1 MKTANFKEKAG
12 KTVFTIAAMICVIAV
27 IAIFGFMIVKSLPAF
42 RKIGFFNFVFGDN
55 WSPDRLD
62 KYDDASL
69 SGTYGVFKMII
80 GTLAATV
87 GALVIGGT
95 LGYFTA
101 VFIAF
106 YCPERLKK
114 IFSST
119 VNLLAGIP
127 SVVYGFFGIMFLLP
141 LLANFA
147 PNNGSGLL
155 ATSLILG
162 IMIMPTVV
170 SLSKTS
176 LEAVPR
182 AYYEGALALGSTH
195 SQAVFG
201 TVTKAAKSGVTASLV
216 LGIGRALGETMAV
229 VMVAGN
235 SVAYPDSLFNSFRVL
250 TANIVMEM
258 GYAGEV
264 QQGALVATGVILLVF
279 VLIVNLIFGAI
290 SKKTIKSAVNKTGL
304 FSRIFKKDDEKSNV
318 TGKITNGIA
327 TDEKSGVKNSVASG
341 VASKITSGVAT
352 DEKSNEKGGEKND
365 AKNGVTK
372 RNIFFEKIGDFFSS
386 LKYKM
391 KTASVGAGVS
401 VGAGIFAGITLLLI
415 IGFVLVK
422 GAPTLFS
429 NPHLLFGKY
438 EFNSEKITILPSI
451 VTTLMTVAL
460 SLLVAVPIGICTA
473 IFLNEYA
480 KKNNVFIKI
489 IRGAIDLLNGVPSI
503 VYGLFGMITFVALI
517 KGRSTIMAGSL
528 TVGIMLLPT
537 IVRSTEESLKSV
549 QDSLR
554 EGSFALG
561 AGKMRTIFKIV
572 LPSALPGI
580 LSAIILSMGRVISE
594 SAPFIYTMGSVIS
607 AMPGGYFDSNAT
619 LAVALYR
626 LSGEGWYVNEAYATA
641 VVLIVLVLALN
652 FLAELIAGKL
662 NKKLQGEK

>member
-27 IAIFGFMIVKSLPAF
+27 IAIFGFMLVKSLPAF

-127 SVVYGFFGIMFLLP
+127 SVVYGFFGIVFLLP

-147 PNNGSGLL
+147 SNNGSGLL

-201 TVTKAAKSGVTASLV
+201 TVTKAAESGVTASLV

-304 FSRIFKKDDEKSNV
+304 FSRIFKKDDEKS
-318 TGKITNGIA
+318 
-327 TDEKSGVKNSVASG
+327 GVKNSVASG

-352 DEKSNEKGGEKND
+352 DEKGGEKND

-451 VTTLMTVAL
+451 VTTLMTLAL

-607 AMPGGYFDSNAT
+607 AMPAGYFDSNAT

-662 NKKLQGEK
+662 NKKLQGKK

>member
-27 IAIFGFMIVKSLPAF
+27 IAIFGFMLVKSLPAF

-304 FSRIFKKDDEKSNV
+304 FSRIFKKDDEKS
-318 TGKITNGIA
+318 
-327 TDEKSGVKNSVASG
+327 GVKNSVASG

-352 DEKSNEKGGEKND
+352 DEKGGEKTN
-365 AKNGVTK
+365 AKSGVTK

-422 GAPTLFS
+422 GAPTLFT

>member
-27 IAIFGFMIVKSLPAF
+27 IAIFGFMLVKSLPAF

-106 YCPERLKK
+106 YSPERLKK

-127 SVVYGFFGIMFLLP
+127 SVVYGFFGIIFLLP

-155 ATSLILG
+155 VTSLILG

-258 GYAGEV
+258 GYAGEI

-304 FSRIFKKDDEKSNV
+304 FSRIFKKDDEKS
-318 TGKITNGIA
+318 
-327 TDEKSGVKNSVASG
+327 GVKTSVASG

-352 DEKSNEKGGEKND
+352 DEKGGEKTD
-365 AKNGVTK
+365 AKSGVTK

-422 GAPTLFS
+422 GAPTLFL

-580 LSAIILSMGRVISE
+580 LSSIILSMGRVISE

-607 AMPGGYFDSNAT
+607 AIPTGYFDSNAT

>member
-127 SVVYGFFGIMFLLP
+127 SVVYGFFGITFLLP

-162 IMIMPTVV
+162 IMITPTVV

-182 AYYEGALALGSTH
+182 SYYEGALALGSTH

-304 FSRIFKKDDEKSNV
+304 FSRIFKKDNEN
-318 TGKITNGIA
+318 I
-327 TDEKSGVKNSVASG
+327 GVKNSVASG
-341 VASKITSGVAT
+341 V
-352 DEKSNEKGGEKND
+352 
-365 AKNGVTK
+365 TK
-372 RNIFFEKIGDFFSS
+372 RNIVFEKIGDFFSS

-422 GAPTLFS
+422 GAPTLFT

-607 AMPGGYFDSNAT
+607 AMPAGYFDSNAT

>member
-1 MKTANFKEKAG
+1 MNTTKIKEKTG
-12 KTVFTIAAMICVIAV
+12 QTIFTVAAIVCLIAV
-27 IAIFGFMIVKSLPAF
+27 AAIFVFMLIKSIPAF
-42 RKIGFFNFVFGDN
+42 NKIGVFDFIFGDN

-62 KYDDASL
+62 KYENATL
-69 SGTYGVFKMII
+69 SGSYGIFKMIV

-87 GALVIGGT
+87 GALLIGGT

-106 YCPERLKK
+106 YCPNKFKK
-114 IFSST
+114 IFSSM

-127 SVVYGFFGIMFLLP
+127 SVVYGFFGIVFLLP
-141 LLANFA
+141 LLSNIA

-155 ATSLILG
+155 ATSIILG

-182 AYYEGALALGSTH
+182 SYYEGALALGSTH
-195 SQAVFG
+195 SGAVFG
-201 TVTKAAKSGVTASLV
+201 TVTKAAKSGVTASLI

-235 SVAYPDSLFNSFRVL
+235 SVAYPNSLFNSFRVL

-264 QQGALVATGVILLVF
+264 QQGALVATGVILLMF
-279 VLIVNLIFGAI
+279 VLIVNLIFGLI
-290 SKKTIKSAVNKTGL
+290 SKKAIKSAVEGKGI
-304 FSRIFKKDDEKSNV
+304 FSKIFKR
-318 TGKITNGIA
+318 
-327 TDEKSGVKNSVASG
+327 
-341 VASKITSGVAT
+341 
-352 DEKSNEKGGEKND
+352 NEKTK
-365 AKNGVTK
+365 K
-372 RNIFFEKIGDFFSS
+372 RNFWTKCKDKIAEF
-386 LKYKM
+386 KYKI
-391 KTASVGAGVS
+391 KTANIGAGAAIGAGV
-401 VGAGIFAGITLLLI
+401 FAGTILLLV
-415 IGFVLVK
+415 IGFIFVK
-422 GAPTLFS
+422 GTPHLFS

-438 EFNSEKITILPSI
+438 EFDSEQITILPSI
-451 VTTLMTVAL
+451 ITTLMTVGL
-460 SLLVAVPIGICTA
+460 SLLISVPIGLCTA

-480 KKNNVFIKI
+480 KRNNFFIKI

-517 KGRSTIMAGSL
+517 GGTSSILAGTLTIS
-528 TVGIMLLPT
+528 IMLLPT

-554 EGSFALG
+554 EGSLSLG

-580 LSAIILSMGRVISE
+580 MSAIILSMGRVIAE

-607 AMPGGYFDSNAT
+607 ATPTGYLDSNAT

-641 VVLIVLVLALN
+641 VVLIIVVLGLN
-652 FLAELIAGKL
+652 LLAELIAGKI
-662 NKKLQGEK
+662 NKKLQGDK

>member
-1 MKTANFKEKAG
+1 MNTTKIKEKTG
-12 KTVFTIAAMICVIAV
+12 QTIFTVAAIICVIAV
-27 IAIFGFMIVKSLPAF
+27 AAIFIFMLIKSIPALN
-42 RKIGFFNFVFGDN
+42 KIGLFDFIFGDN

-62 KYDDASL
+62 KYENATL
-69 SGTYGVFKMII
+69 SGSYGILKMIV

-87 GALVIGGT
+87 GALLIGGT

-106 YCPERLKK
+106 YCPKKLKK
-114 IFSST
+114 IFSSM

-127 SVVYGFFGIMFLLP
+127 SVVYGFFGIVFLLP

-182 AYYEGALALGSTH
+182 CYYEGATALGSTH

-201 TVTKAAKSGVTASLV
+201 TVIKAAKSGVTASLV

-279 VLIVNLIFGAI
+279 VLIVNLVFGFI
-290 SKKTIKSAVNKTGL
+290 SKKAIKGAVEGKGL
-304 FSRIFKKDDEKSNV
+304 FSKIFKR
-318 TGKITNGIA
+318 
-327 TDEKSGVKNSVASG
+327 
-341 VASKITSGVAT
+341 
-352 DEKSNEKGGEKND
+352 NEK
-365 AKNGVTK
+365 TK
-372 RNIFFEKIGDFFSS
+372 KTTFLTKCKDKIAGF
-386 LKYKM
+386 KYKIKM
-391 KTASVGAGVS
+391 ANIGAGMAIS
-401 VGAGIFAGITLLLI
+401 AGVFAGTILLLV
-415 IGFVLVK
+415 IGFIFVK
-422 GAPTLFS
+422 GAPHLFT

-438 EFNSEKITILPSI
+438 KFDSEQITILPSI
-451 VTTLMTVAL
+451 ITTLMTVGL
-460 SLLVAVPIGICTA
+460 SLLISVPIGICTA
-473 IFLNEYA
+473 VFLNEYA
-480 KKNNVFIKI
+480 KKNNFFIKI

-517 KGRSTIMAGSL
+517 GGTSSILAGTLTIS
-528 TVGIMLLPT
+528 IMLLPT

-554 EGSFALG
+554 EGSLALG

-580 LSAIILSMGRVISE
+580 MSAIILSMGRVIAE

-607 AMPGGYFDSNAT
+607 ATPTGYLDSNAT

-641 VVLIVLVLALN
+641 VVLIILVLGLN
-652 FLAELIAGKL
+652 LLAELIAGKL
-662 NKKLQGEK
+662 NKKLQGDK

>member
-1 MKTANFKEKAG
+1 MNTAKLKEKTG
-12 KTVFTIAAMICVIAV
+12 QTIFTVAAVICVIAT
-27 IAIFGFMIVKSLPAF
+27 IAIFVFMLIKSIPAF
-42 RKIGFFNFVFGDN
+42 NKIGLFDFIFGDN

-62 KYDDASL
+62 KYENDSL
-69 SGTYGVFKMII
+69 SGSYGIFKMIV
-80 GTLAATV
+80 GTLASTV
-87 GALVIGGT
+87 GALLIGGT

-106 YCPERLKK
+106 YCPKRLKK
-114 IFSST
+114 VFSST

-127 SVVYGFFGIMFLLP
+127 SVVYGFFGIVFLLP
-141 LLANFA
+141 ILSNFA

-170 SLSKTS
+170 TLSKTS

-182 AYYEGALALGSTH
+182 SYYEGALALGQNH

-201 TVTKAAKSGVTASLV
+201 TVTKSARSGIIASLV
-216 LGIGRALGETMAV
+216 LGIGRTLGETMAV

-235 SVAYPDSLFNSFRVL
+235 SVAYPNTLFNSFRVL

-264 QQGALVATGVILLVF
+264 QQGALVATGVILLFF
-279 VLIVNLIFGAI
+279 VLIVNLVFGAI
-290 SKKTIKSAVNKTGL
+290 SKKAVKGAVEGKGI
-304 FSRIFKKDDEKSNV
+304 FSKIFKKKEKTKTNAFL
-318 TGKITNGIA
+318 TKIKDFIA
-327 TDEKSGVKNSVASG
+327 TS
-341 VASKITSGVAT
+341 
-352 DEKSNEKGGEKND
+352 
-365 AKNGVTK
+365 
-372 RNIFFEKIGDFFSS
+372 
-386 LKYKM
+386 KYKL
-391 KTASVGAGVS
+391 KTANVGAGVS
-401 VGAGIFAGITLLLI
+401 IGAGVFSGIALLLV
-415 IGFVLVK
+415 IGFIFVK
-422 GAPTLFS
+422 GAPHLIK

-438 EFNSEKITILPSI
+438 EFDSEKITILPSI
-451 VTTLMTVAL
+451 ITTLMTVGL
-460 SLLVAVPIGICTA
+460 SLIIAVPIGLCTA

-480 KKNNVFIKI
+480 KKNNIFIKI

-517 KGRSTIMAGSL
+517 NGTSTILAGTL
-528 TVGIMLLPT
+528 TVSIMLLPT

-554 EGSFALG
+554 EGSLALG
-561 AGKMRTIFKIV
+561 AGKMRTIFKVV

-580 LSAIILSMGRVISE
+580 TSAIILSIGRVISE

-607 AMPGGYFDSNAT
+607 ATPTGYLDSNAT

-641 VVLIVLVLALN
+641 VVLIILVLGLN
-652 FLAELIAGKL
+652 LLAELVSGKL
-662 NKKLQGEK
+662 SKRLQGDK

>member
-27 IAIFGFMIVKSLPAF
+27 IAIFGFMLVKSLPAF

-127 SVVYGFFGIMFLLP
+127 SVVYGFFGITFLLP

-201 TVTKAAKSGVTASLV
+201 TVTKAAESGVTASLV

-304 FSRIFKKDDEKSNV
+304 FSRIFKKDDEKS
-318 TGKITNGIA
+318 
-327 TDEKSGVKNSVASG
+327 GVKNSVASG

-352 DEKSNEKGGEKND
+352 DEKGGEKND

-451 VTTLMTVAL
+451 VTTLMTLAL

-607 AMPGGYFDSNAT
+607 AMPKGYFDSNAT

>member
-1 MKTANFKEKAG
+1 M
-12 KTVFTIAAMICVIAV
+12 FTIAAMICVIAV
-27 IAIFGFMIVKSLPAF
+27 IAIFGFMLVKSLPAF

-69 SGTYGVFKMII
+69 SGTYGVFKMIT

-87 GALVIGGT
+87 GALVIAGT

-127 SVVYGFFGIMFLLP
+127 SVVYGFFGITFLLP

-182 AYYEGALALGSTH
+182 SYYEGALALGSTH

-290 SKKTIKSAVNKTGL
+290 SKKAIKSAVNKTGL
-304 FSRIFKKDDEKSNV
+304 FSRIFKKDDEKSD
-318 TGKITNGIA
+318 A
-327 TDEKSGVKNSVASG
+327 KNSVASG
-341 VASKITSGVAT
+341 VASKITSEVAT
-352 DEKSNEKGGEKND
+352 DEKGGEKND

-401 VGAGIFAGITLLLI
+401 IGAGIFAGITLLLI

-422 GAPTLFS
+422 GAPTLFT

-460 SLLVAVPIGICTA
+460 SLLVAVPTGICTA

-607 AMPGGYFDSNAT
+607 AIPGGYFDSNAT

>member
-27 IAIFGFMIVKSLPAF
+27 IAIFGFMLVKSLPAF

-69 SGTYGVFKMII
+69 SGTYGVFKMIT

-127 SVVYGFFGIMFLLP
+127 SVVYGFFGITFLLP

-147 PNNGSGLL
+147 SNNGSGLL
-155 ATSLILG
+155 VTSLILG

-304 FSRIFKKDDEKSNV
+304 FSRIFKKDDEKS
-318 TGKITNGIA
+318 
-327 TDEKSGVKNSVASG
+327 GVKNSVAIGVASKITSG

-352 DEKSNEKGGEKND
+352 DEKGGEKTD
-365 AKNGVTK
+365 AKSGVTK

-517 KGRSTIMAGSL
+517 KGRNTIMAGSL

>member
-27 IAIFGFMIVKSLPAF
+27 IAIFGFMLVKSLPAF

-62 KYDDASL
+62 KYDDASF

-127 SVVYGFFGIMFLLP
+127 SVVYGFFGITFLLP

-304 FSRIFKKDDEKSNV
+304 FSRIFKKDN
-318 TGKITNGIA
+318 
-327 TDEKSGVKNSVASG
+327 EKSGAKNSVASG

-352 DEKSNEKGGEKND
+352 DKKGGEKGGEKND
-365 AKNGVTK
+365 AKSGVTK
-372 RNIFFEKIGDFFSS
+372 RNIVFEKIGDFFSS

-438 EFNSEKITILPSI
+438 EFNSEKITVLPSI

-607 AMPGGYFDSNAT
+607 AMPKGYFDSNAT

>member
-27 IAIFGFMIVKSLPAF
+27 IAIFGFMLVKSLPAF

-69 SGTYGVFKMII
+69 SGTYGVFKMIT

-87 GALVIGGT
+87 GALAIGGT

-127 SVVYGFFGIMFLLP
+127 SVVYGFFGITFLLP

-304 FSRIFKKDDEKSNV
+304 FSRIFKKDN
-318 TGKITNGIA
+318 
-327 TDEKSGVKNSVASG
+327 EKSGAKNSVASG

-352 DEKSNEKGGEKND
+352 DKKGGEKGGEKND
-365 AKNGVTK
+365 AKSGVTK
-372 RNIFFEKIGDFFSS
+372 RNIVFEKIGDFFSS

-438 EFNSEKITILPSI
+438 EFNSEKITVLPSI

-580 LSAIILSMGRVISE
+580 LSAIILSTGRVISE

>member
-27 IAIFGFMIVKSLPAF
+27 IAIFGFMLVKSLPAF

-69 SGTYGVFKMII
+69 SGTYGVFKMIT

-127 SVVYGFFGIMFLLP
+127 SVVYGFFGITFLLP

-182 AYYEGALALGSTH
+182 SYYEGALALGSTH

-304 FSRIFKKDDEKSNV
+304 FSRIFKKDDEKSGVKNSV
-318 TGKITNGIA
+318 T
-327 TDEKSGVKNSVASG
+327 SGVKNSVTSG

-352 DEKSNEKGGEKND
+352 DKKGGEKKD
-365 AKNGVTK
+365 AKSGVTK
-372 RNIFFEKIGDFFSS
+372 RNIVFEKIGDFFSS

-401 VGAGIFAGITLLLI
+401 VGAGIFAGISLLLI

-422 GAPTLFS
+422 GAPTLFT

-460 SLLVAVPIGICTA
+460 SLIVAVPIGICTA

-580 LSAIILSMGRVISE
+580 LSAIILSMGRAISE

-607 AMPGGYFDSNAT
+607 AMPTGYFDSNAT

>member
-27 IAIFGFMIVKSLPAF
+27 VAIFGFMLVKSLPAF

-304 FSRIFKKDDEKSNV
+304 FSRIFKKDDEKS
-318 TGKITNGIA
+318 GA
-327 TDEKSGVKNSVASG
+327 KNSVASG

-352 DEKSNEKGGEKND
+352 DEKGGEKND
-365 AKNGVTK
+365 AKSDVTK
-372 RNIFFEKIGDFFSS
+372 RNIVFEKIADFISS

-429 NPHLLFGKY
+429 NPNLLFGKY

>member
-27 IAIFGFMIVKSLPAF
+27 IAIFGFMLVKSLPAF

-304 FSRIFKKDDEKSNV
+304 FSRIFKKDDEKS
-318 TGKITNGIA
+318 
-327 TDEKSGVKNSVASG
+327 GVKNSVASG

-352 DEKSNEKGGEKND
+352 DEKGGEKTD

-480 KKNNVFIKI
+480 KKNNVLIKI

-607 AMPGGYFDSNAT
+607 AMPKGYFDSNAT

>member
-27 IAIFGFMIVKSLPAF
+27 IAIFGFMLVKSLPAF

-106 YCPERLKK
+106 YCPKRLKK

-127 SVVYGFFGIMFLLP
+127 SVVYGFFGIIFLLP

-304 FSRIFKKDDEKSNV
+304 FSRIFKKDDEKS
-318 TGKITNGIA
+318 
-327 TDEKSGVKNSVASG
+327 GVKNSVASG

-352 DEKSNEKGGEKND
+352 DEKGGEKND

>member
-12 KTVFTIAAMICVIAV
+12 KTVFTIAAVICVIAV
-27 IAIFGFMIVKSLPAF
+27 IAIFGFMLVKSLPAF

-87 GALVIGGT
+87 GALAIGGT

-127 SVVYGFFGIMFLLP
+127 SVVYGFFGITFLLP

-304 FSRIFKKDDEKSNV
+304 FSRIFKKDN
-318 TGKITNGIA
+318 
-327 TDEKSGVKNSVASG
+327 EKSGAKNSVASG

-352 DEKSNEKGGEKND
+352 DKKGGEKGGEKND
-365 AKNGVTK
+365 AKSGVTK
-372 RNIFFEKIGDFFSS
+372 RNIVFEKIGDFFSS

-438 EFNSEKITILPSI
+438 EFNSEKITVLPSI

-607 AMPGGYFDSNAT
+607 AMPKGYFDSNAT

>member
-27 IAIFGFMIVKSLPAF
+27 IAIFGFMLVKSLPAF

-127 SVVYGFFGIMFLLP
+127 SVVYGFFGITFLLP

-304 FSRIFKKDDEKSNV
+304 FSRIFKKDDEKS
-318 TGKITNGIA
+318 
-327 TDEKSGVKNSVASG
+327 GVKNSVASG

-352 DEKSNEKGGEKND
+352 DEKSNEKGGEKTD
-365 AKNGVTK
+365 AKNGGTK

-422 GAPTLFS
+422 GAPTLFT

-480 KKNNVFIKI
+480 KRNNVFIKI

-607 AMPGGYFDSNAT
+607 AIPAGYFDSNAT

>member
-1 MKTANFKEKAG
+1 MNATKIKEKTG
-12 KTVFTIAAMICVIAV
+12 QTIFTIAAVICVIAV
-27 IAIFGFMIVKSLPAF
+27 VAIFVFMLIKSIPALN
-42 RKIGFFNFVFGDN
+42 KIGLFDFIFGDN

-62 KYDDASL
+62 KYENATL
-69 SGTYGVFKMII
+69 SGSYGILKMIV

-87 GALVIGGT
+87 GALLIGGT

-106 YCPERLKK
+106 YCPKKLKK
-114 IFSST
+114 IFSSMI
-119 VNLLAGIP
+119 NLLAGIP
-127 SVVYGFFGIMFLLP
+127 SVVYGFFGIVFLLP
-141 LLANFA
+141 LLANIA

-182 AYYEGALALGSTH
+182 SYYEGALALGSTH

-279 VLIVNLIFGAI
+279 VLIVNLVFGAI
-290 SKKTIKSAVNKTGL
+290 SKKAIKGAVEGKGL
-304 FSRIFKKDDEKSNV
+304 FSKIFKRNEKTKKTTFWTKCKN
-318 TGKITNGIA
+318 KITG
-327 TDEKSGVKNSVASG
+327 
-341 VASKITSGVAT
+341 
-352 DEKSNEKGGEKND
+352 
-365 AKNGVTK
+365 
-372 RNIFFEKIGDFFSS
+372 F
-386 LKYKM
+386 KYKI
-391 KTASVGAGVS
+391 KTANIGAGAAIGAGV
-401 VGAGIFAGITLLLI
+401 FAGTVLLLV
-415 IGFVLVK
+415 IGFIFVK
-422 GAPTLFS
+422 GFPTLIS
-429 NPHLLFGKY
+429 SPHLLFGKY
-438 EFNSEKITILPSI
+438 EFDSEKITILPSI
-451 VTTLMTVAL
+451 ITTLMTVGL
-460 SLLVAVPIGICTA
+460 SLLIAVPIGLCTA

-480 KKNNVFIKI
+480 KKNNFFIKM

-517 KGRSTIMAGSL
+517 GGTSSILAGTLTIS
-528 TVGIMLLPT
+528 IMLLPT

-554 EGSFALG
+554 EGSLALG

-580 LSAIILSMGRVISE
+580 MSAIILSMGRVIAE

-607 AMPGGYFDSNAT
+607 ATPTGYLDSNAT

-641 VVLIVLVLALN
+641 VVLIILVLGLN
-652 FLAELIAGKL
+652 LLAELIAGKL
-662 NKKLQGEK
+662 NKKLHGDK

>member
-1 MKTANFKEKAG
+1 MKTASFKEKAG
-12 KTVFTIAAMICVIAV
+12 KTVFTIAAVICVIAV
-27 IAIFGFMIVKSLPAF
+27 IAIFGFMLVKSLPAF

-279 VLIVNLIFGAI
+279 VLIVNLICGAI

-304 FSRIFKKDDEKSNV
+304 FSRIFKKDDEKS
-318 TGKITNGIA
+318 
-327 TDEKSGVKNSVASG
+327 GVKNSVASG

-352 DEKSNEKGGEKND
+352 DEKGGEKND

-372 RNIFFEKIGDFFSS
+372 RNIVFEKIADFFSS

-422 GAPTLFS
+422 GAPTLFT

-607 AMPGGYFDSNAT
+607 AMPKGYFDSNAT

>member
-27 IAIFGFMIVKSLPAF
+27 IAIFGFMLVKSLPAF

-106 YCPERLKK
+106 YCPVRLKK

-127 SVVYGFFGIMFLLP
+127 SVVYGFFGITFLLP

-182 AYYEGALALGSTH
+182 SYYEGALALGSTH

-304 FSRIFKKDDEKSNV
+304 FSRIFKKDDEKS
-318 TGKITNGIA
+318 
-327 TDEKSGVKNSVASG
+327 GVKNSVASG

-352 DEKSNEKGGEKND
+352 GEKSGEKNN
-365 AKNGVTK
+365 AKSGVTK
-372 RNIFFEKIGDFFSS
+372 RNIVFEKIGDFFSS

-429 NPHLLFGKY
+429 SPHLLFGKY

-451 VTTLMTVAL
+451 VTTLMTVTL

-480 KKNNVFIKI
+480 KKSNIFIKI

-607 AMPGGYFDSNAT
+607 AMPKGYFDSNAT

>member
-27 IAIFGFMIVKSLPAF
+27 IAIFGFMLVKSLPAF

-106 YCPERLKK
+106 YCPGRLKK

-304 FSRIFKKDDEKSNV
+304 FSRIFKKDDEKS
-318 TGKITNGIA
+318 
-327 TDEKSGVKNSVASG
+327 GVKTSVASG

-352 DEKSNEKGGEKND
+352 DEKGGEKND
-365 AKNGVTK
+365 AKSGVTK

-391 KTASVGAGVS
+391 KTTSVGAGVS

-422 GAPTLFS
+422 GAPTLFT

-438 EFNSEKITILPSI
+438 EFNSEKITVLPSI

>member
-27 IAIFGFMIVKSLPAF
+27 IAIFGFMLVKSLPAF

-69 SGTYGVFKMII
+69 SGTYGVFKMIT

-304 FSRIFKKDDEKSNV
+304 FSRIFKKDDEKS
-318 TGKITNGIA
+318 
-327 TDEKSGVKNSVASG
+327 GVKNSVASG

-352 DEKSNEKGGEKND
+352 DEKGGEKGGEKND
-365 AKNGVTK
+365 AKSGVTK
-372 RNIFFEKIGDFFSS
+372 RNIVFEKIGDFFSS

-422 GAPTLFS
+422 GAPTLFT